1 MVSLSVSW
9 AFAKVKS
16 DLSRGRGWPWPSL
29 DCFHHHLLYIT
40 FSASLGSPAQQM
52 RQHVARKVHGLP
64 PAVLRATQVH
74 VVQRVS
80 QRHRA
85 RALRVTKELVRR
97 GRPRAGRAH
106 DQRGRGAGWCQL
118 PRSLEGCGGVAGAWG
133 EAEVGAAS
141 EQGARPLGGGDLEVG
156 QRRPS
161 RAQRRAVPVQSTK
174 SATTTKSTFVYTSLT
189 NAILAGPGEEFS
201 AAAQAA
207 IRTGV
212 TAQLKQLAS
221 EVPSQFRCFV
231 ALAKRSP
238 TGRWWPAEA
247 ERPSPFD

>member
-1 MVSLSVSW
+1 MHWTTQYSPNLSGSQPATMTKAQPSEAAVS
-9 AFAKVKS
+9 AA
-16 DLSRGRGWPWPSL
+16 
-29 DCFHHHLLYIT
+29 
-40 FSASLGSPAQQM
+40 
-52 RQHVARKVHGLP
+52 LP
-64 PAVLRATQVH
+64 PSR
-74 VVQRVS
+74 R
-80 QRHRA
+80 
-85 RALRVTKELVRR
+85 RALSGTAPYRSHLHRSH
-97 GRPRAGRAH
+97 AAH
-106 DQRGRGAGWCQL
+106 RH
-118 PRSLEGCGGVAGAWG
+118 
-133 EAEVGAAS
+133 
-141 EQGARPLGGGDLEVG
+141 EVG

-238 TGRWWPAEA
+238 TGRWWSAEA
-247 ERPSPFD
+247 ERASPFD